1 MKISSRFTIAV
12 HILCL
17 LKNDPS
23 YLCSSS
29 FLAKSVNCNP
39 VIIRKILL
47 CLKKSGIVHVSQ
59 GKNGAHL
66 FKAPQFITLLDVYR
80 AVGVVEKNKLFSF
93 HEKPNPMCPV
103 GARIHMVLELIL
115 IQSQEK
121 MEEFLENVTMQQV
134 VSLLNIQP
142 DLVAQNRN

>member
-17 LKNDPS
+17 LKNDPL

-80 AVGVVEKNKLFSF
+80 AVEVVEKNKLFSF
-93 HEKPNPMCPV
+93 HENPNPMCPV

-121 MEEFLENVTMQQV
+121 MEEFLQNVTMQQV

-142 DLVAQNRN
+142 DLVAKNIN

>member
-23 YLCSSS
+23 YLCSSN

-47 CLKKSGIVHVSQ
+47 CLKKSGIVHVTK
-59 GKNGAHL
+59 GKNGTHL
-66 FKAPQFITLLDVYR
+66 FKDPKFITLLDVYR
-80 AVGVVEKNKLFSF
+80 AVEVVEKNKLFSF
-93 HEKPNPMCPV
+93 HENPNPMCPV

-121 MEEFLENVTMQQV
+121 MEGFLQNITMQQV

-142 DLVAQNRN
+142 DLVAKNIN